1 MGKQGH
7 SNRGCGLQNPR
18 TAPISAPEPLLEQ
31 QVSHLLDM
39 EEEMESVGPPHLMGG
54 RL

>member
-18 TAPISAPEPLLEQ
+18 TTPRSAPELLLEQ
-31 QVSHLLDM
+31 HVSHLLDV

-54 RL
+54 SL